1 RLTSRISFQIV
12 ENIRELLF
20 AQVSRHPFKSVG
32 RLLSW
37 ACEHVA
43 FVAAQLFGR
52 HTQRLGVFIHF
63 LSKVFLLLINEIAS
77 RLVSLHG
84 HGLRSGLDLLDR
96 GAPLLPSSTLQ
107 GLNFFFCGLCGLLR
121 SLLQTTARGWRC
133 FGRF

>member
-1 RLTSRISFQIV
+1 MLPSSLRSFSDATRNAWV
-12 ENIRELLF
+12 Y
-20 AQVSRHPFKSVG
+20 S
-32 RLLSW
+32 
-37 ACEHVA
+37 
-43 FVAAQLFGR
+43 
-52 HTQRLGVFIHF
+52 IHF
-63 LSKVFLLLINEIAS
+63 LSKVFLLLVNEVAS

-96 GAPLLPSSTLQ
+96 RAPLLPSSTLQ